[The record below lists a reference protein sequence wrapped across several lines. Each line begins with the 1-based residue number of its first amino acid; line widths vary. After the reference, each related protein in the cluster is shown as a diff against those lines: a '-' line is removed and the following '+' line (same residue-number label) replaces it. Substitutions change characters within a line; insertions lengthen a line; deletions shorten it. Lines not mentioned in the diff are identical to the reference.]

1 MLEYY
6 LKHVCKISL
15 GWQHEL
21 KLGNGAE
28 TNVFE
33 MLCQLI

>member
-15 GWQHEL
+15 YWEHEV

-28 TNVFE
+28 TDVFQ
-33 MLCQLI
+33 MLCQRI

>member
-6 LKHVCKISL
+6 LKHVHKICL
-15 GWQHEL
+15 CWQHEL

-28 TNVFE
+28 TDLFE
-33 MLCQLI
+33 MLCEFI